1 MTGDHDRLH
10 LSKSVKVKKEMMK
23 TEKWLNRFKAAHG
36 HRPRALITGGSS
48 GMGLEYARQL
58 AEIGC
63 NLLLVSNQRE
73 ELEKVAGMLQQ
84 SRDIQVIS
92 HYQDLAEETAAEELF
107 QFCQIENMQ
116 IDILINNAG
125 MFFFEELTLDN
136 EAKALMMMRLHIFTP
151 TKLCVLFGAEMK
163 HRGYGYLI
171 NMSSMAAK
179 LPCPG
184 ITIYSATKAYLKS
197 FGKSLYY
204 EMCPYGV
211 GVTTVCPGAIATPLY
226 KLKPNILNFGVKIGL
241 IGTPQ
246 WLVGKALKGMIR
258 RKRVVKPGFM
268 NVYLPPLIAILPNK
282 LVDKL
287 WEKFK

>member
-1 MTGDHDRLH
+1 MNT
-10 LSKSVKVKKEMMK
+10 KKWFK
-23 TEKWLNRFKAAHG
+23 RFQESHG
-36 HRPRALITGGSS
+36 HRPWALITGGSS

-73 ELEKVAGMLQQ
+73 ELGKSADVLSQG
-84 SRDIQVIS
+84 RDIQVVTR
-92 HYQDLAEETAAEELF
+92 YQNLATETAAEELF
-107 QFCQIENMQ
+107 AFCQAESLQ

-125 MFFFEELTLDN
+125 MFFFEELTQEN
-136 EAKALMMMRLHIFTP
+136 ETKALAMMRLHTFTP
-151 TKLCVLFGAEMK
+151 TRLCILFGEAMK
-163 HRGYGYLI
+163 RRGYGYLI

-197 FGKSLYY
+197 FGKSLYF
-204 EMCPYGV
+204 EMRPYGV
-211 GVTTVCPGAIATPLY
+211 GVTTVCPAAIATPLY
-226 KLKPNILNFGVKIGL
+226 KLKPSLLNLGVKIGL

-246 WLVGKALKGMIR
+246 WLVRKALKGMIH

-268 NVYLPPLIAILPNK
+268 NIYLPPLIAVLPHGLVNK
-282 LVDKL
+282 I
-287 WEKFK
+287 WEKYK